1 MVVASTLCFIRSV
14 IRWLKVRAVQTED
27 FFVWLA
33 LAMFIS
39 FGVLYLK
46 SLPIYSTLMEV
57 AAGHMPP
64 YATLADDSDF
74 MLRCFFAIQMLFWGT
89 LWAIKFS
96 LLFLFKRLTLGLP
109 RYNLIWYV
117 ITGFTG
123 VSYVLCVVTE
133 FTSCKSI
140 HAWLTAGRRRLFL
153 VRNIHTK
160 TKK

>member
-57 AAGHMPP
+57 AAGHIS
-64 YATLADDSDF
+64 ACHLNDA
-74 MLRCFFAIQMLFWGT
+74 
-89 LWAIKFS
+89 
-96 LLFLFKRLTLGLP
+96 
-109 RYNLIWYV
+109 
-117 ITGFTG
+117 
-123 VSYVLCVVTE
+123 
-133 FTSCKSI
+133 
-140 HAWLTAGRRRLFL
+140 
-153 VRNIHTK
+153 
-160 TKK
+160 